1 MLRTSSFALAVALVA
16 AAASSG
22 CDDGDSAGSGGTP
35 VTTWSGGMG
44 GFGGSGPAPSS
55 SNTGGSGGDTGGSG
69 GDTGGSGGHTGGT
82 SSAGGSGGGGGAVP
96 ITVDGT
102 VDAGYGAAVCPT
114 VYFSSDDESFY
125 VAVTGQELGAAD
137 GPWVVV
143 LFQNAD
149 GANAANQAFTFPSGG
164 FTYAVYVKGQ
174 NNVCYKPFDGGEQ
187 CGTPSTWAH
196 YAGWSGNPVTEVA
209 IDRDFLG
216 AYNSGSGDVVWGVY
230 VLSDNGSDTFDVALS
245 CPDNGSGAVPY
256 ASPLSW
262 SSWTSTPY
270 PAL

>member
-1 MLRTSSFALAVALVA
+1 MLRTSSFALALVLVA

-22 CDDGDSAGSGGTP
+22 CDDGESTGSGGTP

-44 GFGGSGPAPSS
+44 GFGGSGSAPSS
-55 SNTGGSGGDTGGSG
+55 SNTGGSGGSG
-69 GDTGGSGGHTGGT
+69 GDTSGNGGDAGGGGNDTGGN
-82 SSAGGSGGGGGAVP
+82 GGSGGGIP

-102 VDAGYGAAVCPT
+102 VDAGYGAAVCPS
-114 VYFSSDDESFY
+114 VYFSSDDDWFY
-125 VAVTGQELGAAD
+125 VAVTGQELGAAN
-137 GPWVVV
+137 GPWIVV

-149 GANAANQAFTFPSGG
+149 GENADNQGFTFPSGG
-164 FTYAVYVKGQ
+164 WTYAVYVKGQ

-216 AYNSGSGDVVWGVY
+216 AYNSGSGTVVWGVY
-230 VLSDNGSDTFDVALS
+230 VLSDNTTDAFDIAMS
-245 CPDNGSGAVPY
+245 CPDNGSGAAPY

-262 SSWTSTPY
+262 NTWSSTPY
-270 PAL
+270 PAQ